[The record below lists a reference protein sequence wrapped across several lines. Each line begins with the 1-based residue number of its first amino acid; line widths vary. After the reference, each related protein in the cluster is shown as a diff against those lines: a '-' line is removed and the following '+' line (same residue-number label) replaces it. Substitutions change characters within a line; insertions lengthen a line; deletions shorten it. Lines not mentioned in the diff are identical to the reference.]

1 MKLSEMGHPIFRR
14 VRLAPAAFVPDVPAA
29 FFAPLT
35 GDPYGSAMWR
45 TAIFAVD
52 PDVPVAVPAVVA
64 GDPDVA
70 FVDRCGNDFDGARR
84 RWADADDDLGVCVS
98 GADGEEE
105 SAGCGE
111 KLFLHSIV
119 LLSAAVRED

>member
-1 MKLSEMGHPIFRR
+1 MGHPIFRK
-14 VRLAPAAFVPDVPAA
+14 VGLAPAAFVPDVAAA

-45 TAIFAVD
+45 TAILAVD
-52 PDVPVAVPAVVA
+52 PDVGVAVPAVVA
-64 GDPDVA
+64 GDPDIA
-70 FVDRCGNDFDGARR
+70 FVGWGGDDFDFVRR

-105 SAGCGE
+105 STGCGE
-111 KLFLHSIV
+111 KLFLHAV
-119 LLSAAVRED
+119 FLLSAAVRED